1 MSSSNLKLNTDN
13 DDESVKT
20 KLGIWA
26 ENRLYKTQHNRVSK
40 LLKLP
45 FHIIQVAELILYF
58 IIIF

>member
-1 MSSSNLKLNTDN
+1 MSSGNLKLNTDN
-13 DDESVKT
+13 DDGSVKT
-20 KLGIWA
+20 ELGIWV
-26 ENRLYKTQHNRVSK
+26 ENPLSTTQHNGVAK

>member
-1 MSSSNLKLNTDN
+1 MSSGNLKLNTDN

-20 KLGIWA
+20 KLGIWV
-26 ENRLYKTQHNRVSK
+26 ENPPYTTQHNGVAK

>member
-1 MSSSNLKLNTDN
+1 MSSGNLKLNTDN

-20 KLGIWA
+20 KLGIWV
-26 ENRLYKTQHNRVSK
+26 ENPLSTTQHSGVAK